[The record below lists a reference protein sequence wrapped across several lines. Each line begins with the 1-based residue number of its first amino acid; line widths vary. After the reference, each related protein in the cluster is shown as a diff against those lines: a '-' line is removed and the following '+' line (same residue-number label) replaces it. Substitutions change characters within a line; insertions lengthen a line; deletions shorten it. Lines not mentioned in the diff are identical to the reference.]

1 MQNISRLHL
10 ALVSSFALLTLSST
24 SYAAETSSGPSS
36 YADMCVKSADMPKP
50 FGESDLKGN
59 PKLQAY
65 CSCFGPKFMAR
76 AQVAA
81 QNMGKTP
88 PPAAQIEKEELEMR
102 NSCRKQLNLPL
113 AKPV

>member
-1 MQNISRLHL
+1 MQNMSRFQFAL
-10 ALVSSFALLTLSST
+10 AASVALLTLSPISYGAKKT
-24 SYAAETSSGPSS
+24 SEPSS
-36 YADMCVKSADMPKP
+36 YADMCVESANMPKP

-76 AQVAA
+76 AQAAA

-88 PPAAQIEKEELEMR
+88 PPAAQQEKEELEMR
-102 NSCRKQLNLPL
+102 NTCRKQLSLPL

>member
-1 MQNISRLHL
+1 MLTTCRAHSTTV
-10 ALVSSFALLTLSST
+10 ALIAMVLLSPVSHAAAKDDGSA
-24 SYAAETSSGPSS
+24 SYS
-36 YADMCVKSADMPKP
+36 DMCVESANMPKP

-76 AQVAA
+76 AQAA
-81 QNMGKTP
+81 AKNMGKAP
-88 PPAAQIEKEELEMR
+88 PSAAQQEREEIELR
-102 NSCRKQLNLPL
+102 NSCRKQLGLPL

>member
-1 MQNISRLHL
+1 MLNICRAHYTIVAVIASVMLSP
-10 ALVSSFALLTLSST
+10 VSHAAAKDDGSA
-24 SYAAETSSGPSS
+24 SYS
-36 YADMCVKSADMPKP
+36 DMCMESANMPKP

-76 AQVAA
+76 AQAA
-81 QNMGKTP
+81 AKNMGKTP
-88 PPAAQIEKEELEMR
+88 PSAAQQEKEEIEMR
-102 NSCRKQLNLPL
+102 NSCRKPLGLPL